1 MTGQERDAEMALF
14 VVAALLS
21 LASFVAPVLSAP
33 AFVLSLLLTGRVI
46 RREWIAR

>member
-1 MTGQERDAEMALF
+1 MSRQEQNAEIALF
-14 VVAALLS
+14 MVAALLNM
-21 LASFVAPVLSAP
+21 ASFLAPVLSAP